1 VLPSADQNEARRVA
15 ERLRRAVA
23 ELLIPGVDPVAR
35 LTVSIGAAI
44 VGTHGAG
51 LIDLLAAAD
60 LALYQAK
67 AGGRNQVAFAPGLPG
82 PPPDTAWTRRPAGAR
97 RR

>member
-1 VLPSADQNEARRVA
+1 
-15 ERLRRAVA
+15 
-23 ELLIPGVDPVAR
+23 
-35 LTVSIGAAI
+35 

-67 AGGRNQVAFAPGLPG
+67 AGGRNQVAFAPGLPP